1 MHPLDLDQLRTLVAI
16 ADSGSFTRAAEAV
29 NKTQSAVSM
38 QMKRLEE
45 RVGREVFCR
54 AGRVTRLTDDGERLL
69 DYARRIVR
77 LHAECLAAFD
87 EGDLAGRVRLGLP
100 DDYASAT
107 CRRSSAASPAPI
119 PGRGHGGVRAERR
132 ARRPHRRG
140 DLDLAIVTEAEQAGA
155 VETVRGEALLWV
167 GSNRHRIHTEATVPL
182 ALGRPNCRWRM
193 RALASLEQAGRPNRI
208 LFVSWSSTA
217 VGAVVLAGLA
227 VSVLPESALKPGMR
241 LLGPADGFPALTGC
255 RIGLMRH
262 RGRDPNPTADALAM
276 QIRQSLD
283 NLRGR
288 GGVARSGLQG
298 ARHLGRQL
306 GVELGRGIAVGGHAE
321 RRRHEDESDDE
332 GVLDRGGSRT
342 VGEEPAQPVR
352 CRSVQGMCG
361 PPSGE
366 PL

>member
-16 ADSGSFTRAAEAV
+16 ADTGSFTRAAEAV

-54 AGRVTRLTDDGERLL
+54 AGRLTRLTDDGERLL

-100 DDYASAT
+100 DDYAE
-107 CRRSSAASPAPI
+107 RYLPEI
-119 PGRGHGGVRAERR
+119 LGRFARTHPRAEVTVVCEPSDVLAGRI
-132 ARRPHRRG
+132 AAG

-167 GSNRHRIHTEATVPL
+167 GSNRHRIHAEATVPL

-193 RALASLEQAGRPNRI
+193 RALASLEQVGRPSRI

-241 LLGPADGFPALTGC
+241 LLGPADGFPPLPGC

-262 RGRDPNPTADALAM
+262 RSRDPNPTADALAA

-283 NLRGR
+283 NLR
-288 GGVARSGLQG
+288 VA
-298 ARHLGRQL
+298 
-306 GVELGRGIAVGGHAE
+306 AE
-321 RRRHEDESDDE
+321 
-332 GVLDRGGSRT
+332 
-342 VGEEPAQPVR
+342 
-352 CRSVQGMCG
+352 
-361 PPSGE
+361 
-366 PL
+366 